1 MRSCPFG
8 EVVLPGSLVL
18 LCVLLN
24 GSRLQG
30 RLPWWSSGCKSAC
43 QCRGH
48 RFYAWT
54 GRILHAEGDK
64 ARTPQLVSLHS
75 RACALQQESSPC
87 STQLDKACEQQQRPG
102 AAKINDFL
110 KSATK
115 CGLWW
120 VLNIY
125 LLIEQI

>member
-1 MRSCPFG
+1 MDQDCRVGFPG
-8 EVVLPGSLVL
+8 GQVVANPPANAEDTGSMPGLG
-18 LCVLLN
+18 
-24 GSRLQG
+24 GSYMLQ
-30 RLPWWSSGCKSAC
+30 
-43 QCRGH
+43 
-48 RFYAWT
+48 
-54 GRILHAEGDK
+54 GDK

-87 STQLDKACEQQQRPG
+87 SAQLDKACEQQQRPG
-102 AAKINDFL
+102 AAKINYFL